1 VTYTTNDTSHIAA
14 WAEAE
19 DLVTERTQALLQRGT
34 DQVLTA
40 AKQAIA
46 ELQALITKVED
57 HEDGGRALGSIRY
70 FADHAGFSNS
80 PATYVA
86 ETYQGAGK
94 VAGLLEAL

>member
-1 VTYTTNDTSHIAA
+1 MTYTQNDTQHIAA
-14 WAEAE
+14 WAESE
-19 DLVTERTQALLQRGT
+19 DLVTERTAVLLERGT
-34 DQVLTA
+34 DQVLIA

-46 ELQALITKVED
+46 ELQALIAKVEYPS
-57 HEDGGRALGSIRY
+57 DGGKALGSIRY

-86 ETYQGAGK
+86 ETYQAAGK